1 MCKHLIL
8 FHSGFFAVPVL
19 TLNNLY
25 GKRPLTSTDR
35 LVQKIQ
41 LFKKSLKF
49 KFIFLCLFSG
59 IGTLL
64 SFLGLLIC
72 QSDSQEI
79 RNFLGGDKRFL
90 GSNQY
95 ISLDR
100 KWSFRGECRH
110 GFGMLIDDI
119 SISFG
124 LNKVNDKFK
133 SVKPK

>member
-1 MCKHLIL
+1 M
-8 FHSGFFAVPVL
+8 PVFG
-19 TLNNLY
+19 Y
-25 GKRPLTSTDR
+25 KD
-35 LVQKIQ
+35 I
-41 LFKKSLKF
+41 
-49 KFIFLCLFSG
+49 FIFLGF
-59 IGTLL
+59 
-64 SFLGLLIC
+64 LIC

-133 SVKPK
+133 SL